1 MLIPGVVK
9 SQSLS
14 LEDGREQGWSNLLNT
29 MKRPILSLIAALG
42 TNLAPVLPRAFPAG
56 GDGTSLAELPW
67 LLRSPHALVFPIA
80 SPSHSGLH
88 HKSSSHR
95 IVPER
100 A

>member
-14 LEDGREQGWSNLLNT
+14 LEGGREQGWSNLLNT
-29 MKRPILSLIAALG
+29 MKRPILSLG

-56 GDGTSLAELPW
+56 GNGTSLAELPW

-80 SPSHSGLH
+80 SPSHSGLD

-95 IVPER
+95 VVPER